1 MLVEEEFYSITRE
14 EIRDIVGTTADRMSA
29 VVRARGTGTRCIR
42 NCRGV
47 FFFIFYRKKLVWSLF
62 LCRKIV
68 FVAHFVQESIF
79 HFFGHLFRKKSAFKN
94 HDSSLLTI
102 YVSSCEETVVRP
114 LQTLL
119 LSLIPS
125 TVMEVSLAKDSYSA
139 FTASESQGRCHAQLS
154 DERKISQLDA
164 SRGPSKDAGGKKV

>member
-1 MLVEEEFYSITRE
+1 MEWPPSSSDLNAIETVWHRIKQRIRCRTERPTSVAELKVLVEEEFYSITRE

-102 YVSSCEETVVRP
+102 YVSSCEE
-114 LQTLL
+114 
-119 LSLIPS
+119 LSYDPC
-125 TVMEVSLAKDSYSA
+125 KPYY
-139 FTASESQGRCHAQLS
+139 F
-154 DERKISQLDA
+154 
-164 SRGPSKDAGGKKV
+164 P